1 MFSEE
6 GFIQYWQQTDFSN
19 FTEMDIREEFITR
32 MLYLLGYSKNTIN
45 DIIREKSLQLSE
57 PFQRLGRKRIS
68 IDYVPSIRLKSFWIL
83 EGKPG
88 NPKQMEVGD
97 MLQAYFYAIHPEI
110 QVPYIVLC
118 NGWKVQIFDVYEM
131 RKWNQP
137 IFKINHIDC
146 AEKFSDL
153 QEILSVDTLLNYQ
166 RKRLLK
172 QISDTFEVEIDV
184 NQLYKFQNDFSK
196 IKLSL
201 EKKIKQNANQLW
213 KSNFEENIAKADE
226 EVKKLDN
233 NTLIIKMDLL
243 SNGTRRENLEYY
255 RRILKAEPKERTD
268 MLQKLM
274 QQYRGRC
281 HSIFKCNCLEI
292 FINVVIN
299 KVQIE
304 TSQFMREPSE
314 ELEFI
319 IKKNLTYYADNDLQN
334 ALCFLDRSCCRIA
347 AIIIKNGLM
356 DKVASQVSRRKKW
369 QAIEEQISQ
378 NPSVSKAII
387 PWIFTFAEYLWLRFS
402 RLNSSIEIWEA
413 IWYLNTFAD
422 AIQNGEGIKS
432 YPDNDGD
439 LLGYEYLGDDS
450 DYLVNVTCN
459 ILRRNRDRLKLKLSD
474 ELLHIIYSDYP
485 ERRKYIPKFKKQEYE
500 LDNQKQ
506 KKYFTYILE
515 AAYRTSHLL
524 SDEGLIK

>member
-1 MFSEE
+1 
-6 GFIQYWQQTDFSN
+6 
-19 FTEMDIREEFITR
+19 
-32 MLYLLGYSKNTIN
+32 
-45 DIIREKSLQLSE
+45 
-57 PFQRLGRKRIS
+57 
-68 IDYVPSIRLKSFWIL
+68 
-83 EGKPG
+83 
-88 NPKQMEVGD
+88 
-97 MLQAYFYAIHPEI
+97 
-110 QVPYIVLC
+110 
-118 NGWKVQIFDVYEM
+118 
-131 RKWNQP
+131 
-137 IFKINHIDC
+137 
-146 AEKFSDL
+146 SDL
-153 QEILSVDTLLNYQ
+153 QKILSVDTLLNYQ

-369 QAIEEQISQ
+369 QA
-378 NPSVSKAII
+378 
-387 PWIFTFAEYLWLRFS
+387 
-402 RLNSSIEIWEA
+402 
-413 IWYLNTFAD
+413 
-422 AIQNGEGIKS
+422 
-432 YPDNDGD
+432 
-439 LLGYEYLGDDS
+439 
-450 DYLVNVTCN
+450 
-459 ILRRNRDRLKLKLSD
+459 
-474 ELLHIIYSDYP
+474 
-485 ERRKYIPKFKKQEYE
+485 
-500 LDNQKQ
+500 
-506 KKYFTYILE
+506 
-515 AAYRTSHLL
+515 
-524 SDEGLIK
+524 